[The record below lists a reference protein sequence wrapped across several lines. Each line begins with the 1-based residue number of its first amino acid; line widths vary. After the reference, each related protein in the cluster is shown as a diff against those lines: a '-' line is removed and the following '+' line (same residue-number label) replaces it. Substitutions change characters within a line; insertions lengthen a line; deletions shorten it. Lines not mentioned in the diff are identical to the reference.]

1 MTDDWKG
8 RGVALFDMDGTLL
21 PWDTQYVFSCFVVR
35 LHPWRRLLIVLFLA
49 CIPFYVL
56 KIWDEKRMKR
66 AYLMYLWGLP
76 AETVREYGRKFARMA
91 QEWIYP
97 ELKERL
103 EEDRKK
109 FEQERQILIE
119 EAREQ
124 QATGQATGEG
134 SFTAVQLLFRGV
146 NNPLALRKRY
156 RDLIKIF
163 HPDNLFGDGELA
175 GQINKEYLKRKQEE
189 RFW

>member
-1 MTDDWKG
+1 MIDWEEVIK
-8 RGVALFDMDGTLL
+8 
-21 PWDTQYVFSCFVVR
+21 
-35 LHPWRRLLIVLFLA
+35 
-49 CIPFYVL
+49 
-56 KIWDEKRMKR
+56 
-66 AYLMYLWGLP
+66 
-76 AETVREYGRKFARMA
+76 AESTE
-91 QEWIYP
+91 
-97 ELKERL
+97 ELKEIKLWLFQENMRLKQERSELEQERTELEQARNKFLDERVKLRDELDELNRRTIMERKRLKEENLFFEKKMAILQEGFRQL

-119 EAREQ
+119 EAR
-124 QATGQATGEG
+124 EG

>member
-1 MTDDWKG
+1 MIDWEEVIK
-8 RGVALFDMDGTLL
+8 
-21 PWDTQYVFSCFVVR
+21 
-35 LHPWRRLLIVLFLA
+35 
-49 CIPFYVL
+49 
-56 KIWDEKRMKR
+56 
-66 AYLMYLWGLP
+66 
-76 AETVREYGRKFARMA
+76 AESTE
-91 QEWIYP
+91 
-97 ELKERL
+97 ELKEIKLWLFQENMRLKQERSELEQERTELEQARNKFLDERVKLRDELDELNRRTIMERKRLKEENLFFEKKMAILQEGFRQL
-103 EEDRKK
+103 EEDRK
-109 FEQERQILIE
+109 ILIE

-124 QATGQATGEG
+124 QATGQDPGEG

>member
-1 MTDDWKG
+1 MIDWEEVIK
-8 RGVALFDMDGTLL
+8 
-21 PWDTQYVFSCFVVR
+21 
-35 LHPWRRLLIVLFLA
+35 
-49 CIPFYVL
+49 
-56 KIWDEKRMKR
+56 
-66 AYLMYLWGLP
+66 
-76 AETVREYGRKFARMA
+76 AESTE
-91 QEWIYP
+91 
-97 ELKERL
+97 ELKEVKLWLFQENMRLEQERTELDLARNKFLDERVKLRDELDELNRRTVMERKRLKEENLFFEKKMAILQEGFRQL

-109 FEQERQILIE
+109 FERERQTLSREAEHQIAAE
-119 EAREQ
+119 EENDL
-124 QATGQATGEG
+124 
-134 SFTAVQLLFRGV
+134 TAVQLLFRGV

>member
-1 MTDDWKG
+1 MIDWEEVIK
-8 RGVALFDMDGTLL
+8 
-21 PWDTQYVFSCFVVR
+21 
-35 LHPWRRLLIVLFLA
+35 
-49 CIPFYVL
+49 
-56 KIWDEKRMKR
+56 
-66 AYLMYLWGLP
+66 
-76 AETVREYGRKFARMA
+76 AESTE
-91 QEWIYP
+91 
-97 ELKERL
+97 ELKEIKLWLFQENMRL
-103 EEDRKK
+103 K
-109 FEQERQILIE
+109 QERS
-119 EAREQ
+119 AREQ

>member
-1 MTDDWKG
+1 
-8 RGVALFDMDGTLL
+8 
-21 PWDTQYVFSCFVVR
+21 
-35 LHPWRRLLIVLFLA
+35 
-49 CIPFYVL
+49 
-56 KIWDEKRMKR
+56 
-66 AYLMYLWGLP
+66 
-76 AETVREYGRKFARMA
+76 MA
-91 QEWIYP
+91 ILQEGF
-97 ELKERL
+97 RQL

-163 HPDNLFGDGELA
+163 LPDNLFGDGELA
-175 GQINKEYLKRKQEE
+175 GQINKEYLKRIQEE

>member
-1 MTDDWKG
+1 MGRNHQDRKYRGTERSQALAVSGEYAFAAGAYRIRTGKG
-8 RGVALFDMDGTLL
+8 QIPRGTLRDEL
-21 PWDTQYVFSCFVVR
+21 DA
-35 LHPWRRLLIVLFLA
+35 LNRRTVM
-49 CIPFYVL
+49 
-56 KIWDEKRMKR
+56 ERKR
-66 AYLMYLWGLP
+66 
-76 AETVREYGRKFARMA
+76 
-91 QEWIYP
+91 
-97 ELKERL
+97 LKEESLFFEKKMAILQDGFRQL

-109 FEQERQILIE
+109 LEKERRLLRE
-119 EAREQ
+119 EEVSPKASDEDG
-124 QATGQATGEG
+124 TENTL
-134 SFTAVQLLFRGV
+134 TVVQLLFRGV

>member
-1 MTDDWKG
+1 MVDWEEVIK
-8 RGVALFDMDGTLL
+8 
-21 PWDTQYVFSCFVVR
+21 
-35 LHPWRRLLIVLFLA
+35 
-49 CIPFYVL
+49 
-56 KIWDEKRMKR
+56 
-66 AYLMYLWGLP
+66 
-76 AETVREYGRKFARMA
+76 AESTE
-91 QEWIYP
+91 
-97 ELKERL
+97 ELKEMKLWLFQENMRLKQERTELEQERAELELARNKFLDERVKLRDELDELNRRTVMERKRLKEENLFFEKKMAILQEGFRQL

-109 FEQERQILIE
+109 FERERQTLTE
-119 EAREQ
+119 EARKQKTQEQ
-124 QATGQATGEG
+124 TFGEN
-134 SFTAVQLLFRGV
+134 SFTAVQLLFRGA

>member
-1 MTDDWKG
+1 MIDWEEVIK
-8 RGVALFDMDGTLL
+8 
-21 PWDTQYVFSCFVVR
+21 
-35 LHPWRRLLIVLFLA
+35 
-49 CIPFYVL
+49 
-56 KIWDEKRMKR
+56 
-66 AYLMYLWGLP
+66 
-76 AETVREYGRKFARMA
+76 AESTE
-91 QEWIYP
+91 
-97 ELKERL
+97 ELKEIKLWLFQENMRLEQERTELEQARNKFLDERVKLRDELDDLNRRTVMERKRLREENLFFEKKMAILQDGFRQL

-109 FEQERQILIE
+109 FEKERQTLLK
-119 EAREQ
+119 EAKERQTGEQ
-124 QATGQATGEG
+124 EPGEG

>member
-1 MTDDWKG
+1 MIDWEEII
-8 RGVALFDMDGTLL
+8 RTES
-21 PWDTQYVFSCFVVR
+21 T
-35 LHPWRRLLIVLFLA
+35 
-49 CIPFYVL
+49 
-56 KIWDEKRMKR
+56 E
-66 AYLMYLWGLP
+66 
-76 AETVREYGRKFARMA
+76 
-91 QEWIYP
+91 
-97 ELKERL
+97 ELKEAKLWLFQENMRLQQERTELEQAKDKFLEERVTLRDELDALNRRTIMERKRLKEESLFFEKKMAILQDGFRQL

-109 FEQERQILIE
+109 LEKERRLLRE
-119 EAREQ
+119 EEVSPKASDEDG
-124 QATGQATGEG
+124 TENTL
-134 SFTAVQLLFRGV
+134 TVVQLLFRGV

>member
-1 MTDDWKG
+1 MIDWEEVIK
-8 RGVALFDMDGTLL
+8 
-21 PWDTQYVFSCFVVR
+21 
-35 LHPWRRLLIVLFLA
+35 
-49 CIPFYVL
+49 
-56 KIWDEKRMKR
+56 
-66 AYLMYLWGLP
+66 
-76 AETVREYGRKFARMA
+76 AESTE
-91 QEWIYP
+91 
-97 ELKERL
+97 ELKEIKLWLFQENMRLKQERSELEQERTELEQARNKFLDERVKLRDELDELNRRTIMERKRLKEENLFFEKKMAFLQEGFRQL

>member
-1 MTDDWKG
+1 MIDWEEVIK
-8 RGVALFDMDGTLL
+8 
-21 PWDTQYVFSCFVVR
+21 
-35 LHPWRRLLIVLFLA
+35 
-49 CIPFYVL
+49 
-56 KIWDEKRMKR
+56 
-66 AYLMYLWGLP
+66 
-76 AETVREYGRKFARMA
+76 AESTE
-91 QEWIYP
+91 
-97 ELKERL
+97 ELKEIKLWLFQENMRLKQERSELEQERTELEQARNKFLDERVKLRDELDELNRRTIMERKRLKEENLFFEKKMAILQEGFRQL

-109 FEQERQILIE
+109 FEQERQILI
-119 EAREQ
+119 
-124 QATGQATGEG
+124 GEG

>member
-1 MTDDWKG
+1 MIDWEEVIKAESTEEL
-8 RGVALFDMDGTLL
+8 RDIKLWLFQENM
-21 PWDTQYVFSCFVVR
+21 R
-35 LHPWRRLLIVLFLA
+35 LQQERSELEQSRNKFLDERVKLRDELDELNRRTVM
-49 CIPFYVL
+49 
-56 KIWDEKRMKR
+56 ERKR
-66 AYLMYLWGLP
+66 
-76 AETVREYGRKFARMA
+76 
-91 QEWIYP
+91 
-97 ELKERL
+97 LKEENLFFEKKMAILQEGFRQL

-109 FEQERQILIE
+109 FEKERQILTE
-119 EAREQ
+119 KTREQ
-124 QATGQATGEG
+124 QTQNSSADDES
-134 SFTAVQLLFRGV
+134 SFTAVQLLFRGA